1 MPIPTIEELRE
12 TVAVL
17 RDDIEHLEARLQG
30 IKCELSQDSAERV
43 LNVKYRLLT
52 EQRDML
58 ERAES
63 SSAYEAAQD
72 RWKQH
77 EADDTLDLY

>member
-1 MPIPTIEELRE
+1 MPIPTLEDLRE
-12 TVAVL
+12 NVAVL
-17 RDDIEHLEARLQG
+17 RDDIEHLEARSQG
-30 IKCELSQDSAERV
+30 IKCELSQDSVERV
-43 LNVKYRLLT
+43 LNVKYRLLQ

-63 SSAYEAAQD
+63 SSAYEAAQA
-72 RWKQH
+72 RWKQR

>member
-1 MPIPTIEELRE
+1 MPIPTMEELRE
-12 TVAVL
+12 NVSVL
-17 RDDIEHLEARLQG
+17 RDDIEHLEARLLG
-30 IKCELSQDSAERV
+30 IKCELSQDSVERV

-63 SSAYEAAQD
+63 GSAYEAAQA

>member
-12 TVAVL
+12 NVSVL
-17 RDDIEHLEARLQG
+17 RDDIEHLEARLSG
-30 IKCELSQDSAERV
+30 IKCDLSQDSVERV
-43 LNVKYRLLT
+43 LNVKYRLLQ

-58 ERAES
+58 DRAES

>member
-1 MPIPTIEELRE
+1 MPIPTLEDLRE
-12 TVAVL
+12 NVAVL

-30 IKCELSQDSAERV
+30 VQVDLASESCERV
-43 LNVKYRLLT
+43 LNVKYRLLQ

-58 ERAES
+58 DRAES

>member
-12 TVAVL
+12 NVSVL
-17 RDDIEHLEARLQG
+17 RDDIDHLEARLQG
-30 IKCELSQDSAERV
+30 IKCELDSDSCERV

>member
-12 TVAVL
+12 NVSVL
-17 RDDIEHLEARLQG
+17 RDDIEHLEARLSG
-30 IKCELSQDSAERV
+30 IKCELDSDSCERV

>member
-1 MPIPTIEELRE
+1 MPIPTIEDLRE
-12 TVAVL
+12 NVAVL
-17 RDDIEHLEARLQG
+17 
-30 IKCELSQDSAERV
+30 
-43 LNVKYRLLT
+43 
-52 EQRDML
+52 RDML

-72 RWKQH
+72 RWKQR